1 MGEKPSHLSD
11 HFSETSRQFALEE
24 FHHSPLFH
32 MADPV
37 HRREIALR
45 VQQEEPVGIFVI
57 QYGVVF
63 SAENESTTRKLL
75 TQVKGRY
82 RTSPIPIWIQHPQ
95 EIVTEDIVDFARIH
109 PDLHHL
115 FQDPFELANRTQGLC
130 MIKFP
135 IKPDSKLNRIPL
147 HSLVIDEDETGRWLL
162 FFHAGRALPHAQK
175 FIEEIYATGIQ
186 LVGLSSLNI
195 HGEVSPTSLADALKF
210 CGERGVPSFIAD
222 RSSRFTDR
230 IGSYPI
236 IQATHEGAI
245 LRRPGNV
252 PIRYLEAVGW
262 NMSGYD
268 SVSSLQD
275 ITPCEKSTLE
285 REMRVFSLI
294 WKEFPELSSLII
306 QTELPFLRLK
316 K

>member
-1 MGEKPSHLSD
+1 MGEKPSHSSD
-11 HFSETSRQFALEE
+11 QFSEMRGQFAAEE
-24 FHHSPLFH
+24 FHHSPRFH
-32 MADPV
+32 MADPA

-45 VQQEEPVGIFVI
+45 VAREEPVGIFVI

-75 TQVKGRY
+75 AQVKGLH
-82 RTSPIPIWIQHPQ
+82 RTSPIPIWVYHPQ
-95 EIVTEDIVDFARIH
+95 EIVTADIVDFARIH

-115 FQDPFELANRTQGLC
+115 FQNPFELSNRTQGLC

-135 IKPDSKLNRIPL
+135 IKPESKLNGIPL
-147 HSLVIDEDETGRWLL
+147 HSLVTDEDETGQWLL

-175 FIEEIYATGIQ
+175 FIEEIYHTGIQ
-186 LVGLSSLNI
+186 LVGISSLNI
-195 HGEVSPTSLADALKF
+195 HGEVSPSSLADALKF
-210 CGERGVPSFIAD
+210 CEERNVPSFISD

-230 IGSYPI
+230 VGSYPI
-236 IQATHEGAI
+236 IQATQEGAI

-262 NMSGYD
+262 NISGYD
-268 SVSSLQD
+268 SVSSLED
-275 ITPCEKSTLE
+275 ITPDEKSALE
-285 REMRVFSLI
+285 REMRIFSLI
-294 WKEFPELSSLII
+294 WKEFPELSSLFI
-306 QTELPFLRLK
+306 QAEFPFLQMK